1 MTTRKEWICT
11 ALDSAGG
18 QRVQGSPTVAVPMG
32 IADRAKLWKKDTSI
46 RLRFLNEDPAL
57 HQRVL
62 ASARAWLVDGVRLD
76 MRLARADEDAEL
88 RVGFNRADGSWSY
101 IGTDNLAIL
110 PSQPTMNLGWASL
123 DTPQDDFDSVVI
135 HEFGHA
141 LGLLHEHNHPEALIR
156 WNKPAVYQDLGGPP
170 NRWSKAAIDS
180 NVFAR
185 FDASTVITTDF
196 DHASVMIYT
205 IPTHW
210 TMDGRSF
217 MPSPRLSPGDAGTI
231 RRLYA

>member
-1 MTTRKEWICT
+1 
-11 ALDSAGG
+11 A
-18 QRVQGSPTVAVPMG
+18 
-32 IADRAKLWKKDTSI
+32 
-46 RLRFLNEDPAL
+46 
-57 HQRVL
+57 
-62 ASARAWLVDGVRLD
+62 
-76 MRLARADEDAEL
+76 
-88 RVGFNRADGSWSY
+88 
-101 IGTDNLAIL
+101 
-110 PSQPTMNLGWASL
+110 L

-205 IPTHW
+205 IPAQW

-217 MPSPRLSPGDAGTI
+217 MPSPRLSPGDVGTI